1 MDIKERWELLM
12 LNQYHKPALMIQ
24 YDIINAEGE
33 GIWEG
38 GNPARAI
45 EAYRA
50 APAGCRV
57 LVSGWETDGIETI
70 PTGQPIDVTALIGA
84 VRGGWVW

>member
-1 MDIKERWELLM
+1 MI
-12 LNQYHKPALMIQ
+12 NQYTKPALMIQ

-38 GNPARAI
+38 GNAAYAI
-45 EAYRA
+45 EAFRS
-50 APAGCRV
+50 APSDSRL
-57 LVSGWETDGIETI
+57 LVSGWETDGIETL
-70 PTGQPIDVTALIGA
+70 PTGQPIDVTALVGA